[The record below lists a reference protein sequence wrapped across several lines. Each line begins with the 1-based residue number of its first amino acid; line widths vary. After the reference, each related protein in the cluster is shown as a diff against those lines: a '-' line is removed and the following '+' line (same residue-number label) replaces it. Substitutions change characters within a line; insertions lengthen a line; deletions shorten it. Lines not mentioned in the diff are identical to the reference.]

1 MVFGGPFFKARPQAW
16 TATRSGKKNSFNHNW
31 NSQEKET
38 RRKRKGREG
47 GGEERG
53 SKKRGCRSISS
64 SRWWNAHTRTR
75 RFFPSPFIEAREASF
90 SGVDSR
96 IMFAERA
103 LSKRTPRLGWTVCWR
118 SARCL
123 FYLAAICIQGG
134 GGEGEGVTS
143 RSNAWNNFSLSLSF
157 LPGGHFQTLLPPS
170 DQISPPVVAVILAAI
185 RPVSWFMARD
195 VSNSFFFSS
204 FLLLSSSKKNFYS
217 FVRLFMDGSIST
229 RSKKYEESR
238 INTNAG
244 GGGGDLVEIHGI
256 FLSIEEMD

>member
-1 MVFGGPFFKARPQAW
+1 M
-16 TATRSGKKNSFNHNW
+16 
-31 NSQEKET
+31 
-38 RRKRKGREG
+38 
-47 GGEERG
+47 
-53 SKKRGCRSISS
+53 
-64 SRWWNAHTRTR
+64 AHTRTR

-143 RSNAWNNFSLSLSF
+143 RSNAWNNFSLSLSLF
-157 LPGGHFQTLLPPS
+157 PTRRPFPDSSSSIRSDLSPGSSGDPGCDSTSL
-170 DQISPPVVAVILAAI
+170 VIYGE
-185 RPVSWFMARD
+185 RRFE
-195 VSNSFFFSS
+195 FFFFFPS

-244 GGGGDLVEIHGI
+244 GGGDLVEIHGI

>member
-38 RRKRKGREG
+38 RREGG

-143 RSNAWNNFSLSLSF
+143 RSNAWNNFSLSLSLF
-157 LPGGHFQTLLPPS
+157 PTRRPFPDSSSSIRSDLSPGSSGDPGCDSTSL
-170 DQISPPVVAVILAAI
+170 VIYGE
-185 RPVSWFMARD
+185 RRFE
-195 VSNSFFFSS
+195 FFF
-204 FLLLSSSKKNFYS
+204 FLFLSSPFLVEKEFL
-217 FVRLFMDGSIST
+217 FVRAFIYGRIDLDQV
-229 RSKKYEESR
+229 EE
-238 INTNAG
+238 IWGVAN
-244 GGGGDLVEIHGI
+244 
-256 FLSIEEMD
+256 

>member
-1 MVFGGPFFKARPQAW
+1 MDSLLAVSPLPFLSR
-16 TATRSGKKNSFNHNW
+16 RDLHSG
-31 NSQEKET
+31 
-38 RRKRKGREG
+38 RRGRG
-47 GGEERG
+47 RRG
-53 SKKRGCRSISS
+53 NI
-64 SRWWNAHTRTR
+64 
-75 RFFPSPFIEAREASF
+75 
-90 SGVDSR
+90 
-96 IMFAERA
+96 A
-103 LSKRTPRLGWTVCWR
+103 LQCMKQ
-118 SARCL
+118 
-123 FYLAAICIQGG
+123 F
-134 GGEGEGVTS
+134 
-143 RSNAWNNFSLSLSF
+143 FSLSLSF

-244 GGGGDLVEIHGI
+244 GGGGDLVEIWDIFIDRRDGLKYRQMCNRWTVTLLFGI
-256 FLSIEEMD
+256 ERRRDFSDSYSSYY